1 MDLKDLRQ
9 RARSYI
15 DTITASNPN
24 PTGPQFL
31 IPPDGQA
38 PSTAALVE
46 DLELPHLEG
55 DKLQV

>member
-1 MDLKDLRQ
+1 MDLKDLR
-9 RARSYI
+9 RLARTYI
-15 DTITASNPN
+15 ETITASNPH
-24 PTGPQFL
+24 PTSPQFL

-46 DLELPHLEG
+46 HLKLPHLED

>member
-1 MDLKDLRQ
+1 MDLKNLRQ
-9 RARSYI
+9 QARKYI
-15 DTITASNPN
+15 QTITASNPT

-46 DLELPHLEG
+46 HLGLSRIER

>member
-9 RARSYI
+9 QARKYI
-15 DTITASNPN
+15 ESITDGN
-24 PTGPQFL
+24 PTPTWPQFL

-38 PSTAALVE
+38 PSIAALVE
-46 DLELPHLEG
+46 HLGLSHSEH